1 MLSIVLLGAP
11 EWKSVTLLGCDEDAA
26 YVAKHIAFQ
35 RRVTTPPRVPPI
47 VPSIGLSRVRTA
59 ATGLVSPDSVRTA
72 SPRQSSFMLPLS
84 PKRIRT
90 DDGRARASIERGAAQ
105 LARES
110 APAVKAEVGRQIH
123 GQLYAEQAAQQPF
136 DSVADLLSRKV
147 ASAAACI
154 HGVAEDGRTPLTG
167 ARLLE
172 LVEATSLTPFGLGLG
187 DRVCSAIGNGPEAA
201 TLFLCLANHCTFA
214 PLNRMLTR
222 TEMAFEF
229 EDLPAKAS
237 PLASAPRSTNVPSA

>member
-1 MLSIVLLGAP
+1 MPLL
-11 EWKSVTLLGCDEDAA
+11 
-26 YVAKHIAFQ
+26 
-35 RRVTTPPRVPPI
+35 
-47 VPSIGLSRVRTA
+47 
-59 ATGLVSPDSVRTA
+59 
-72 SPRQSSFMLPLS
+72 LPT
-84 PKRIRT
+84 RIRT
-90 DDGRARASIERGAAQ
+90 DDGRARSASERGAAPS
-105 LARES
+105 AEES
-110 APAVKAEVGRQIH
+110 AAKAEVGRQIG

-147 ASAAACI
+147 TSAAACV
-154 HGVAEDGRTPLTG
+154 HEVAEGGRAPLTG

-172 LVEATSLTPFGLGLG
+172 LIEATTLGPFHIGLG

-201 TLFLCLANHCTFA
+201 TLFLCLANRCTFA

-237 PLASAPRSTNVPSA
+237 RSPPIPALPTPPFGALPPCALG